1 MKAHE
6 EFLRDME
13 FWGVVWRVYLVC
25 IGRAWEGRGMGER
38 ERQGQREKGKRRE
51 KEGGRGCLF
60 SRRWTDRGKRTV

>member
-1 MKAHE
+1 
-6 EFLRDME
+6 
-13 FWGVVWRVYLVC
+13 
-25 IGRAWEGRGMGER
+25 MGER